1 MLCGVCSLKV
11 RVVGNVLL
19 KCRCGS
25 KGTSWLYMV
34 RVVGAVDVGR
44 GGMCVLVLAVY
55 SCCFC
60 GSTELLIC

>member
-1 MLCGVCSLKV
+1 
-11 RVVGNVLL
+11 
-19 KCRCGS
+19 
-25 KGTSWLYMV
+25 LYMV

-55 SCCFC
+55 LCCFC